1 MSLQVIVRKH
11 NIHNQSASYMEVK
24 LTNMWPPSETKKRGR
39 RDKETP
45 PPRPTS
51 HCAMAPP
58 LHCSAHDLKNSYLA
72 CDELKK
78 ENSSKESSDVDDA
91 LWD

>member
-1 MSLQVIVRKH
+1 
-11 NIHNQSASYMEVK
+11 MEVK
-24 LTNMWPPSETKKRGR
+24 LTNMWPPSETKKKVTKGQ
-39 RDKETP
+39 RDAT
-45 PPRPTS
+45 
-51 HCAMAPP
+51 AAP
-58 LHCSAHDLKNSYLA
+58 SAHDLKNSYLA